1 MAPAEVVLV
10 VVALVALV
18 EDGAVAVVV
27 AVCVA
32 VAVGAEGAVVGVVDS
47 RESATTVAITTITI
61 PIISASVGP
70 RIERGF
76 PGFLSFTLF

>member
-1 MAPAEVVLV
+1 VVVGCVVVVL
-10 VVALVALV
+10 
-18 EDGAVAVVV
+18 
-27 AVCVA
+27 
-32 VAVGAEGAVVGVVDS
+32 GAEGEVVEVVDS

-76 PGFLSFTLF
+76 SWFLNFILFYFNSL